1 MQDLVA
7 GFRFLIETP
16 SLSGP
21 VNFCAPNP
29 VRHEVLA
36 ETLGQKLNRPAC
48 MPAPAFM
55 IKLVLGE
62 FGAVLLCSQRA
73 VPKRLTTADFTFAYP
88 DLDAALEE
96 IVEQ

>member
-1 MQDLVA
+1 
-7 GFRFLIETP
+7 
-16 SLSGP
+16 
-21 VNFCAPNP
+21 
-29 VRHEVLA
+29 
-36 ETLGQKLNRPAC
+36 

-62 FGAVLLCSQRA
+62 FGKVLLCSQRA
-73 VPKRLTTADFTFAYP
+73 VPRRLTNEGFTFTYP